1 MADAA
6 APKAEAP
13 AATAAA
19 AAAAAAAPAD
29 KPTPVLKEGGD
40 EVMADCMASLSGKLF
55 RKVVRYV

>member
-13 AATAAA
+13 AAAA

>member
-6 APKAEAP
+6 AAATAEAP
-13 AATAAA
+13 AA
-19 AAAAAAAPAD
+19 AAAAAAAPPAA